1 MATPV
6 ARGSSWARDRTRTA
20 VETCTTPAA
29 MPGPQPTAPCGILPE
44 MIFSGSLPLWDKR
57 TSPAACLCQN
67 GPVVTS
73 GPSGP
78 CPPCPRV
85 RGMSAGLTA
94 AFLPCNPWSM
104 LSAALSGA
112 QRHCAGLGQ
121 RTAKI
126 WAETA
131 TPRPK
136 SPVVAQPELCLPPV
150 PGSSLMPVAV
160 LPLPAEPVRDTA
172 PASPVLAPPESR
184 GASCPCQP
192 LPRLFRLQ
200 SSAPTEL
207 RLWAASSLRPGS
219 VPGTTVQWDARG
231 RASRQPSCRR
241 ALGAGQTRLWLL
253 TQRPQAPTATA
264 TQTPSWAW
272 AVGSHCGVLSRT
284 GPSGRLWA
292 G

>member
-1 MATPV
+1 
-6 ARGSSWARDRTRTA
+6 
-20 VETCTTPAA
+20 

-67 GPVVTS
+67 RPVVTS

-85 RGMSAGLTA
+85 RGTSAGLTA
-94 AFLPCNPWSM
+94 AFLPCNPWST

-136 SPVVAQPELCLPPV
+136 SPVAAQPELCLPPV
-150 PGSSLMPVAV
+150 PGSSLMPGCRPPPPCRAGQGYGSGKPSPCSARVQRGF
-160 LPLPAEPVRDTA
+160 LPLPASATPFSSSIFCPHRVKTVGGKQPQARFCPWDHCSVGR
-172 PASPVLAPPESR
+172 PRES
-184 GASCPCQP
+184 
-192 LPRLFRLQ
+192 Q
-200 SSAPTEL
+200 SSALLQKSPRGQPDAALAPYSAPPGPTCHCHSDPIL
-207 RLWAASSLRPGS
+207 GLGRGFPLWSL
-219 VPGTTVQWDARG
+219 VQN
-231 RASRQPSCRR
+231 
-241 ALGAGQTRLWLL
+241 
-253 TQRPQAPTATA
+253 
-264 TQTPSWAW
+264 WA
-272 AVGSHCGVLSRT
+272 
-284 GPSGRLWA
+284 
-292 G
+292 